1 LRPFARNVKTAKKGL
16 RGFKLKPFEVASPN
30 LLVRIGMSRAKVYF
44 YNFKGRPMPRVEEA
58 IEKLLDRVVE
68 EEPLKG
74 IVGIK
79 VHMGEEGNVTHLRP
93 EFVRYVVDYV
103 RERGCEPVV
112 FDTTSLYSGP
122 RNNAVSYLNLA
133 AKKGFNYASLGAP
146 VVIGDGIKGASGFTV
161 KIKGLELE
169 EVEVAEILRDLD
181 SMIVFSHFKGHVTTG
196 FGGAIK
202 NLAMGCTTKRGKA
215 AQHRA
220 HMPTVVEEACSGC
233 GLCNKRCHY
242 GAIKVEGGKAKVD
255 YDACTGCLECY
266 FACPSKALKIP
277 AQGTDKLQAR
287 LADVALAVLK
297 ALKSRPLYL
306 NAVINVTARCD
317 CLGCAMRPIVEDA
330 GLLSSTDP
338 VAIDQAS
345 LDLVIG
351 AFGGRNPFLEINGVS
366 GERQLEAAE
375 RLGLGSRSY
384 ELVKVD

>member
-1 LRPFARNVKTAKKGL
+1 
-16 RGFKLKPFEVASPN
+16 
-30 LLVRIGMSRAKVYF
+30 MSRAKVYF
-44 YNFKGRPMPRVEEA
+44 YEFKGRSMPRVEEA
-58 IEKLLDRVVE
+58 IERLLDKVVE

-93 EFVRYVVDYV
+93 EFVRCVVDYV
-103 RERGCEPVV
+103 KEMGCEPVV

-122 RNNAVSYLNLA
+122 RSNAVSYLNLA

-161 KIKGLELE
+161 KIRGLELE
-169 EVEVAEILRDLD
+169 EVEVAEVLRDLD
-181 SMIVFSHFKGHVTTG
+181 SMIAFSHFKGHITTG

-220 HMPTVVEEACSGC
+220 HMPTVAEEACLGC
-233 GLCNKRCHY
+233 GSCEEACPY
-242 GAIKVEGGKAKVD
+242 GAIKVESKKARVD
-255 YDACTGCLECY
+255 YSTCTGCLECY
-266 FACPSKALKIP
+266 FACPNRALSIS
-277 AQGTDKLQAR
+277 AEGIEKLQVR
-287 LADVALAVLK
+287 LADAALAVLK
-297 ALKSRPLYL
+297 ALKFRPLYL

-317 CLGCAMRPIVEDA
+317 CLGCAMRPVVEDV
-330 GLLSSTDP
+330 GLLSSIDP

-345 LDLVIG
+345 LDLVAT
-351 AFGGRNPFLEINGVS
+351 AFGGRNPFLELNGVS

-384 ELVKVD
+384 ELIRVD